1 MPQRLE
7 RKPSP
12 GPPSLPEFPP
22 SVPGSWPSALRI
34 RLRLYGVRHRGT
46 VKTAASDYSPEP
58 TDTLG
63 LDLPLDHFRLLG
75 VSPATDAQTVLRTLQ
90 LRLDRVPD
98 QGYTAETLRARAD
111 LLRASADLLS
121 DGERRG
127 RYEADLTA
135 LADAP
140 EPLMPAL
147 EIPSSREVAGL
158 LLLLEAGQPHDAFA
172 LARRCLQPPQAPA
185 LGSGREADLALLA
198 GESTLAA
205 AAEYRRERHYEV
217 AARTLQEGL
226 QLLQRMGQL
235 PELRERIQS
244 ELESLVPFRVLDL
257 LSREA
262 AAAEERQE
270 GLAMLDQLVQ
280 RRGGLEGTADDGFA
294 PEDFQTFFK
303 QIRSFLTVQEQIDLF
318 ERWSSQGS
326 TAAAFLSSIAL
337 TASGFAQRKP
347 ERIAQ
352 ARQRLE
358 ASGRD
363 GIDPLLANLD
373 LLLGDVDGASQRFEH
388 GADPELRRW
397 AETQS
402 DDPLGR
408 LCAWCR
414 DWLSRDVLPGY
425 RDLEADADLEAY
437 FSDRDVV
444 SWVEREDRRQ
454 GRTYPAAS
462 PYTAAGTVAGLAP
475 GTAPGFA
482 AAGASLDTGWANG
495 PGSGYGSAQRD
506 GAFPFEPAGTWAR
519 DTLGGSGRGDRPATR
534 RERRARD
541 NEGGDLEVP
550 LGLGLT
556 SAWRRLRSTV
566 RQRRLW
572 LPAGAL
578 ALVIGLGSWWLR
590 PSGPERAQPTGA
602 TTASA
607 PRPLPSSP
615 TAKAPATGTAT
626 PAPPGAP
633 ARPAAGPASSSGPG
647 PAPAT
652 TPAASPATP
661 AASGGSL
668 APLTTAVPETAEL
681 QALLEGWLQ
690 AKTDVMAGQDTP
702 AGLERIAR
710 EAPLARLAAER
721 RHDRGLGQTQT
732 LQVQVQEVTILER
745 SPRRIAVQARL
756 AYSDSTRRQG
766 REVARTPATTLRNVY
781 VFGRDGDT
789 WRLAATRPAP

>member
-1 MPQRLE
+1 M
-7 RKPSP
+7 
-12 GPPSLPEFPP
+12 
-22 SVPGSWPSALRI
+22 RI
-34 RLRLYGVRHRGT
+34 WVRLYGVRHRRT

-58 TDTLG
+58 IDTLG

-98 QGYTAETLRARAD
+98 QGYTADTLRARAD

-121 DGERRG
+121 DGERRS
-127 RYEADLTA
+127 RYEADLLA
-135 LADAP
+135 LTDAP

-158 LLLLEAGQPHDAFA
+158 LLLLEAGQPHDAFT

-198 GESTLAA
+198 GESALAA

-244 ELESLVPFRVLDL
+244 ELEMLVPFRVLDL
-257 LSREA
+257 LSRDPA
-262 AAAEERQE
+262 ASEERQE

-280 RRGGLEGTADDGFA
+280 RRGGLEGNADDGFA

-303 QIRSFLTVQEQIDLF
+303 QIRSFLTVQEQVDLF
-318 ERWSSQGS
+318 ERWASQGS
-326 TAAAFLSSIAL
+326 TTAAFLSTIAL

-352 ARQRLE
+352 ARQRLLT
-358 ASGRD
+358 SGRE
-363 GIDPLLANLD
+363 GIDPLQANLD
-373 LLLGDVDGASQRFEH
+373 LLLGDVDGATQRFEH
-388 GADPELRRW
+388 GADPQLRQW
-397 AETQS
+397 AEAQS
-402 DDPLGR
+402 DEPLGR

-425 RDLEADADLEAY
+425 RDLDADADLEAY

-454 GRTYPAAS
+454 GRTYPAPSA
-462 PYTAAGTVAGLAP
+462 PPAP
-475 GTAPGFA
+475 G
-482 AAGASLDTGWANG
+482 AGGLSLDTTWPASMATSFGT
-495 PGSGYGSAQRD
+495 GSLGEGFSLESA
-506 GAFPFEPAGTWAR
+506 GAWEE
-519 DTLGGSGRGDRPATR
+519 DTFGGSGRGDRPAPR
-534 RERRARD
+534 RERRARG
-541 NEGGDLEVP
+541 NGGGADLEVP
-550 LGLGLT
+550 LGLGLA
-556 SAWRRLRSTV
+556 SAWRGVRSAA
-566 RQRRLW
+566 RQRRIW

-578 ALVIGLGSWWLR
+578 VLAIALGSWWLR
-590 PSGPERAQPTGA
+590 PGAPERAQPARTA
-602 TTASA
+602 ASA
-607 PRPLPSSP
+607 GPGSGSDPAGQATPAAVPRPL
-615 TAKAPATGTAT
+615 AT
-626 PAPPGAP
+626 PAAEKT
-633 ARPAAGPASSSGPG
+633 PAAAAK

-652 TPAASPATP
+652 VPAA
-661 AASGGSL
+661 AAGAPF
-668 APLTTAVPETAEL
+668 APLTAAEPQESEL
-681 QALLEGWLQ
+681 QALLETWLK
-690 AKTDVMAGQDTP
+690 AKTDVMAGQETP

-710 EAPLARLAAER
+710 EGPRSRLVAER
-721 RHDRGLGQTQT
+721 SHDRNLGQTQT
-732 LQVQVQEVTILER
+732 LQVQVQELTILER
-745 SPRRIAVQARL
+745 SPRRIAVRARL
-756 AYSDSTRRQG
+756 RYSDSTQRQG
-766 REVARTPATTLRNVY
+766 REVARTASTTLRNVY

-789 WRLAATRPAP
+789 WRLAATRPAS